1 MEFVDLGI
9 HPVKDGRY
17 SAICPK
23 CSTDRKKKAIQCLT
37 VNNEPSNRWFNCNHC
52 GYKGNLDIMDRYN
65 KVREMAR
72 IPDIPPQ
79 TYPTSIHNFLTSKG
93 LKTATAINL
102 GWYSHIHKDKIYLGI
117 PAYKRGTLVN
127 VKFRPMF
134 DSPDSRFHQIPK
146 SAGAEPT
153 LIGLDDWDTEILMD
167 EFSYGIISEGET
179 DLATWRQAGFNN
191 SASVP
196 DGAPSPKSTNL
207 SDKFLW
213 LEDVY
218 IKEMLNKFDV
228 VYLVGD
234 NDEAGKKLNE
244 ELGLRIGKQKC
255 KIIHYPD
262 GYKDVNEVYNG
273 NREKGLPALGEE
285 GLANLLRNAKP
296 IPVIGIVRAADI
308 IDRIEGLSENQ
319 DNGISC
325 GHPTIEKYLRLRRGI
340 SIYWTGIPKMGK
352 STVWRWYMVEA
363 SRMNP
368 EIKWALF
375 TPEMTPAEREFRAL
389 AQVYMNKIWDD
400 GMPNS
405 MTKEEKKH
413 AIDWVNTHFFII
425 EVDYANYEKGFG
437 INEDTYNTLDSIL
450 KYVEYLCRT
459 EGIFGYTIDAWN
471 KIEHQVPKHMPMT
484 NFISRE
490 LDKIHRFNKYWNVC
504 STIIAHP
511 RKMPTL
517 PNGNYQR
524 PTLYDIDGS
533 AAWFNKCDIGVV
545 THRDEWVKHG
555 SGKETEWIKDEF
567 APTQIHIDAMKFKEL
582 GRKGQFDL
590 NMDLV
595 TETFNV
601 IGEVDRPSSIKMPE
615 FEITNKPVPQRNYYE
630 VDKDDDDL
638 TPF

>member
-1 MEFVDLGI
+1 MEFADLGI
-9 HPVKDGRY
+9 SPVKDGRY
-17 SAICPK
+17 STICPK
-23 CSTDRKKKAIQCLT
+23 CSTDRRKKSIHCLT
-37 VNNEPSNRWFNCNHC
+37 VNNEINNRWFNCNHC
-52 GYKGNLDIMDRYN
+52 AYKGNLDIMDRYN

-72 IPDIPPQ
+72 MPDIPPQ
-79 TYPTSIHNFLTSKG
+79 TYPTSIHNFLTTKG
-93 LKTATAINL
+93 LKTQTALNL
-102 GWYSHIHKDKIYLGI
+102 GWYTHIHSDKIYLGI

-134 DSPDSRFHQIPK
+134 DADSRFHQIPK

-153 LIGLDDWDTEILMD
+153 LIGLDDWDTEILLEEM
-167 EFSYGIISEGET
+167 SYGIISEGET

-196 DGAPSPKSTNL
+196 DGAPSPKAQNL

-228 VYLVGD
+228 VFLAGD
-234 NDEAGKKLNE
+234 NDDAGKRLNE

-273 NREKGLPALGEE
+273 NKEKGLAALGEQ
-285 GLANLLRNAKP
+285 GLMDILKNAKP
-296 IPVIGIVRAADI
+296 IPVVGIVRAIDI

-319 DNGISC
+319 DNGLSC
-325 GHPTIEKYLRLRRGI
+325 GHSTIDKYFRIRRGI
-340 SIYWTGIPKMGK
+340 SVYWTGIPKMGK

-368 EIKWALF
+368 EVKWALF

-389 AQVYMNKIWDD
+389 AQVYMNKIWDS

-405 MTKEEKKH
+405 MTKEEKAH
-413 AIDWVNTHFFII
+413 AIDWVNKHFFII
-425 EVDYANYEKGFG
+425 EVDYANYERGFG

-450 KYVEYLCRT
+450 KYVEYLVRT

-490 LDKIHRFNKYWNVC
+490 LDKIHRFNKYWNVS

-555 SGKETEWIKDEF
+555 SGKDTTLLKDEF

-582 GRKGQFDL
+582 GRKGQYDL

-601 IGEVDRPSSIKMPE
+601 IGEVDRPSAIHMPE

-630 VDKDDDDL
+630 VDKDDDL